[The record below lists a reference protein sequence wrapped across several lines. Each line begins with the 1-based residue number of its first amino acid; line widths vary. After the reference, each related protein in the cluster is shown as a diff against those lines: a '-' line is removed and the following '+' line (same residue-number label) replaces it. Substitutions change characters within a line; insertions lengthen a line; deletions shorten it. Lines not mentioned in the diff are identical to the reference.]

1 MPFMNMVQAIN
12 AALREEM
19 LRDRRVVVLGEDV
32 GVNGGVF
39 RVTDGLLKEFG
50 PERVMD
56 TPLDEGGIIGF
67 AIGMALYGLKPVA
80 EIQFAGF
87 FPDAFEQITTSLAKM
102 RWATGGQFAAPVVI
116 RVPSGGG
123 IRGGPWHSQ
132 SPEAYFTHTA
142 GLKVVAPSGPYEA
155 KGLLISAVR
164 DEDPVIFLE
173 FKRLYRAFREEVP
186 EEEYTVPLGK
196 ARIAREGKDVSVFA
210 YGAMLRASLEAAE
223 QAASQ
228 GISVEV
234 VDLRTLLPLD
244 TETIL
249 KSVAKTGRAVI
260 VHEAPKTSGFGAE
273 VAAVI
278 AERALAGP
286 IVRVAGLDAP
296 VHFSIG
302 DEYLP
307 DPSRIFHAIVSA
319 MRDNRKIVA
328 ASPTSRDAQTLQPQP
343 ASASAMSTPVVSGR
357 EELIPFRGLRRR
369 IAEKMVRA
377 KHMVPHVTHI
387 DQVDMTEL
395 VALRVQLKQNLEL
408 KGMKLT
414 YLPFIIKAVIL
425 ALKQYPIFNATLDE
439 ERGAIVLKKYYNI
452 GIATA
457 ADEGLIVPVIK
468 NADQKSILELAAE
481 IERLAQKV
489 RDRKISLEELQN
501 GTFTITNVGSI
512 GGLASTPI
520 INYPE
525 VAILGIHKIHKQPVV
540 KDGQI
545 TIRDVAY
552 LTLSFDHRV
561 ADGAAGAAFMNE
573 LITYLETPHHLLMG
587 LI

>member
-1 MPFMNMVQAIN
+1 MFLNMVQAIN
-12 AALREEM
+12 AALKAEM
-19 LRDRRVVVLGEDV
+19 LRDERVVVLGEDV

-39 RVTDGLLKEFG
+39 RVTEGLLKEFG

-102 RWATGGQFAAPVVI
+102 RWMTGGQFGAPVVI

-142 GLKVVAPSGPYEA
+142 GLKVVAPCGPYEA
-155 KGLLISAVR
+155 KGLLISAIR

-186 EEEYTVPLGK
+186 EEDYTIPLGK
-196 ARIAREGKDVSVFA
+196 ARIAREGQDVSMFA

-228 GISVEV
+228 GINVEV

-249 KSVAKTGRAVI
+249 ASVEKTGRAVI
-260 VHEAPKTSGFGAE
+260 VHEAPKTSGVGAE

-307 DPSRIFHAIVSA
+307 TPNRILNAIIHATHESQ
-319 MRDNRKIVA
+319 KIVT
-328 ASPTSRDAQTLQPQP
+328 ASPPPKNAQPLQPQP
-343 ASASAMSTPVVSGR
+343 SYTASGQ
-357 EELIPFRGLRRR
+357 EELIPLRGLRRR

-377 KHMVPHVTHI
+377 KHTAPHVPTS
-387 DQVDMTEL
+387 
-395 VALRVQLKQNLEL
+395 
-408 KGMKLT
+408 
-414 YLPFIIKAVIL
+414 IK
-425 ALKQYPIFNATLDE
+425 
-439 ERGAIVLKKYYNI
+439 
-452 GIATA
+452 
-457 ADEGLIVPVIK
+457 
-468 NADQKSILELAAE
+468 
-481 IERLAQKV
+481 
-489 RDRKISLEELQN
+489 
-501 GTFTITNVGSI
+501 
-512 GGLASTPI
+512 ST
-520 INYPE
+520 
-525 VAILGIHKIHKQPVV
+525 
-540 KDGQI
+540 
-545 TIRDVAY
+545 
-552 LTLSFDHRV
+552 
-561 ADGAAGAAFMNE
+561 
-573 LITYLETPHHLLMG
+573 
-587 LI
+587 